1 MKIKILFIVFIVSFY
16 SFAEA
21 RDVKICYPAYGVNM
35 VVYFDSAGIK
45 HEITNTAKIADYLK
59 KNVDFFIEGRLAGND
74 YSLSRVV
81 PSLMYLH
88 GTCFIPY
95 MLNSPKQWH
104 YPMYRLISQNPHWK
118 MKYQGEQLYRNGYAG
133 FELLDISNT
142 DWQNAMASHI
152 KSVLDTKTF
161 FTGVFLDETFGH
173 FNSKQFGFRKI
184 KETAVVE
191 ETVDAD
197 RRAVK
202 VKNTMYQSKSDCS
215 KVTVTKS
222 DGASAEIIGV
232 WAAMKCIYI
241 KPSVNAGEKVIV
253 TYYGNAAWTNPT
265 DEQWTNWEVSL
276 LSKVRQAI
284 GTKLII
290 YNGTQLGYDYDT
302 KFLQYAD
309 GCMREGFMNWGVD
322 SEAKWKQDIEKL
334 SAISNH
340 KMYFALVVCN
350 KNNDAEIKKHMQF
363 SYASFLLGREANA
376 YYGFAVEPNEYQ
388 KFYFNT
394 MWNKNVG
401 APVEICH
408 EQKPHVFEREYTN
421 AYVVVNMADV
431 EESIIIPSR
440 YTIKDI
446 NKVTIQ
452 TIQLSPKSGKVLYN
466 DTTHIK

>member
-1 MKIKILFIVFIVSFY
+1 MLIKKLFIVFIVLFY

-21 RDVKICYPAYGVNM
+21 RDVNICYPAYGVNI

-59 KNVDFFIEGRLAGND
+59 KNVDFFIEGRLTGND

-95 MLNSPKQWH
+95 MLNFPNHWH
-104 YPMYRLISQNPHWK
+104 YPMYRLISHNPHWK
-118 MKYQGEQLYRNGYAG
+118 MQYQGEQLYRKNGYAG
-133 FELLDISNT
+133 FELLDIANT

-152 KSVLDTKTF
+152 KSVLDAKTF

-173 FNSKQFGFRKI
+173 FNPNQFGFHEIR
-184 KETAVVE
+184 ETTVIEA
-191 ETVDAD
+191 VDAD
-197 RRAVK
+197 IRAVK
-202 VKNTMYQSKSDCS
+202 VKNTIDQSKGDCS
-215 KVTVTKS
+215 KITVTKS
-222 DGASAEIIGV
+222 DGASVEIIGV

-241 KPSVNAGEKVIV
+241 KPGVNAGEKVIV
-253 TYYGNAAWTNPT
+253 TYYGNPGRTNPT

-276 LSKVRQAI
+276 LSKIRQAI

-309 GCMREGFMNWGVD
+309 GCMREGFMSGAVD
-322 SEAKWKQDIEKL
+322 SEATWKQDINKL
-334 SAISNH
+334 ATISKT

-350 KNNDAEIKKHMQF
+350 KNSDIEIEKHMQF
-363 SYASFLLGREANA
+363 SYASFLLGKEANA
-376 YYGFAVEPNEYQ
+376 YYGFAVKPNQYQ

-394 MWNKNVG
+394 MWNNNAG
-401 APVEICH
+401 SPVEIYH
-408 EQKPHVFEREYTN
+408 ERKPHIFEREYTN

-446 NKVTIQ
+446 HNVAIQ

-466 DTTHIK
+466 DTTYIK